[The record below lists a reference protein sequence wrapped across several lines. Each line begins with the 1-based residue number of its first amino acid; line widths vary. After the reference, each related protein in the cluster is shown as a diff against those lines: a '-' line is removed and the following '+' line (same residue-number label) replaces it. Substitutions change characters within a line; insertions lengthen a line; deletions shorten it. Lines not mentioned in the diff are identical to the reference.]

1 MTGRDT
7 VFALGAIVVAIA
19 IAMILLVG
27 SMAAGADES
36 GRSRFFFVNF
46 GGRVAQPV
54 RAAVDAGKV
63 PVPLRAVVP
72 FQRGVSDT
80 ARDAA
85 GYLLVV
91 IGVSAVLV
99 LGRDQVLGAYHA
111 ARGSW
116 RDQLRVFGTG
126 VAVLLLLVS
135 ATFLGG
141 VVLLGALAAGFRDA
155 PTGIQ
160 FGLQVGLMTIAVFA
174 AGFLLVTLVGFA
186 AASWRLGD
194 TIFGTRVMTGWAGG
208 IPGPLVALIGATILY
223 VLMQLPAVGGLV
235 AFAVVAYALGT
246 VVVAR
251 LGPGLAAPAPPPSSG
266 SGLTW
271 KREEG

>member
-7 VFALGAIVVAIA
+7 VFALGAIVVALA
-19 IAMILLVG
+19 IATILLVG
-27 SMAAGADES
+27 SMAAGAGQT
-36 GRSRFFFVNF
+36 GRSPFFSVNF
-46 GGRVAQPV
+46 GNRAAQP
-54 RAAVDAGKV
+54 AGTTV
-63 PVPLRAVVP
+63 SASDLPVPLRAVVP

-91 IGVSAVLV
+91 IGVAAVLV
-99 LGRDQVLGAYHA
+99 LGRAQVLGAYHA
-111 ARGSW
+111 ARGTW
-116 RDQLRVFGTG
+116 RDQLRVLGTG
-126 VAVLLLLVS
+126 VAVLLLLAS

-141 VVLLGALAAGFRDA
+141 VVLLGALASGFREA

-160 FGLQVGLMTIAVFA
+160 FGLQVGLMTMAVFA
-174 AGFLLVTLVGFA
+174 AALLLVTLVGFA

-194 TIFGTRVMTGWAGG
+194 AIFGLRAMTRWAGG

-223 VLMQLPAVGGLV
+223 VLMQLPAVGGLI

-251 LGPGLAAPAPPPSSG
+251 LGAAPASIVS
-266 SGLTW
+266 
-271 KREEG
+271 